1 MILAGQLILDP
12 HTQPVYGW
20 LRVEEGRIVD
30 LQQGSP
36 PAKAVI
42 DDQRMLI
49 CPGFV
54 DAHVHLPQ
62 FTSMGCDGLDLLDWL
77 EQVIFPAEAT
87 WADQTIADSQAMG
100 AHEQLLAAGTLG
112 YAGYLSPH
120 AHSVDAYRRA
130 CERIPLRAVAGQVL
144 MDRNAPA
151 DLTACVMVSDP
162 EPLGERA
169 QISVNPRF
177 AVGCTDELL
186 RAAAD
191 AANADRRI
199 IQTHLAESLT
209 ECASVRELFP
219 DEPHYAAVYDSR
231 GLLTERTLL
240 AHCVHLTD
248 DQWRIIAER
257 DAVVVHCPSA
267 NTFLR
272 AGLFDLQAARAH
284 CVRLALGSDVAAG
297 PDVAMP
303 RVARAMIEVAKIR
316 AMKREGNTPIP
327 TPAEA
332 WDLIT
337 RGNAQ
342 AMGWIDSGHLAIGAS
357 ADLLVI
363 RPPFEIDAHY
373 IGRLIYSW
381 RDEYITH
388 RVLAGRMM
396 E

>member
-12 HTQPVYGW
+12 RSQPVYGW
-20 LRVEEGRIVD
+20 LRVEDGRIVD
-30 LQQGSP
+30 LQEGSSSEE
-36 PAKAVI
+36 AII
-42 DDQRMLI
+42 DDPKTLI
-49 CPGFV
+49 CPGFI

-62 FTSMGCDGLDLLDWL
+62 FSSIGCDGLELLDWL

-87 WADQTIADSQAMG
+87 WEDQTIAESQAVA
-100 AHEQLLAAGTLG
+100 AHERLLAAGTLG

-120 AHSVDAYRRA
+120 AHSVDAYRSA
-130 CERIPLRAVAGQVL
+130 CERIPLRAAAGQVL

-151 DLTACVMVSDP
+151 DLTACVMASDSQP
-162 EPLGERA
+162 PHERA
-169 QISVNPRF
+169 QVTVNPRF

-186 RAAAD
+186 RTAAA
-191 AANADRRI
+191 AASAGRRI

-219 DEPHYAAVYDSR
+219 DEQHYTAVYDSR

-240 AHCVHLTD
+240 AHCVHLSE

-284 CVRLALGSDVAAG
+284 GVRLALGSDVAAG

-303 RVARAMIEVAKIR
+303 RVARAMIEVAKTR
-316 AMKREGNTPIP
+316 AIMGEANRPIP

-342 AMGWIDSGHLAIGAS
+342 AMGWIDSGHLAIGAA

-363 RPPFEIDAHY
+363 RSPFEIDEHY

-381 RDEYITH
+381 RDEYISH